1 MSALIRDYLD
11 QLIPSFRSARHT
23 VDTATLR
30 RLHAQR
36 DFAGML
42 RWIKNSMRLDLRLG
56 MRVVATPAAARLKPA
71 APNPAPAPGSAP
83 ALSLAPMWI
92 EMPHPMPRYGTDAFR
107 NTRAII
113 NVRRDFLDSSPFT
126 WIVTGFAHELSHV
139 VLSSA
144 GHRLQDDEKAV
155 DLTAMVLGYEAFVAD
170 AEVTKHHGLLS
181 SALLALLML
190 PLAVLF
196 WKGGSTET
204 QRVGYLTTAEAQFA
218 QQYLARRIG
227 KP

>member
-1 MSALIRDYLD
+1 MSALVRDYLD
-11 QLIPSFRSARHT
+11 QLIPSFRHARRT
-23 VDTATLR
+23 VDTAALR

-36 DFAGML
+36 DFAGIL
-42 RWIKNSMRLDLRLG
+42 RWIKNAMRLDLRLG
-56 MRVVATPAAARLKPA
+56 MLIVDANGA
-71 APNPAPAPGSAP
+71 APKPTLNA
-83 ALSLAPMWI
+83 APMWI

-107 NTRAII
+107 NTRAIV

-139 VLSSA
+139 VLASA

-190 PLAVLF
+190 PLGVLF

-218 QQYLARRIG
+218 QQYLAQRIG